1 MARKRNPNNSR
12 QPVDLSAEDA
22 AFRRAMEVLASV
34 PDKDRDSAAEV
45 RSAAKKALNG
55 KLRRP
60 KHGEIQETLDLH
72 GKNTERALRD
82 LDSFIQRTRAAG
94 RRSVRVITG
103 KGLRSEGG
111 TPVLKKAVERW
122 LRRSGA
128 DRVARV
134 EPAPRHLG
142 GGGALILFLR
152 PRRSPRQGPRRSTR

>member
-82 LDSFIQRTRAAG
+82 LEKVMREVLGKEEMTSLYA
-94 RRSVRVITG
+94 TG
-103 KGLRSEGG
+103 ECRHLPMHRLRSY
-111 TPVLKKAVERW
+111 R
-122 LRRSGA
+122 
-128 DRVARV
+128 
-134 EPAPRHLG
+134 
-142 GGGALILFLR
+142 
-152 PRRSPRQGPRRSTR
+152 